1 MIFSGGLTVD
11 RAGRTPSLTVIHGK
25 TTTVLEM
32 EHNVLDFVVLSES
45 QWESGMSMSL
55 LISY

>member
-1 MIFSGGLTVD
+1 MIFSGGLTAD

-32 EHNVLDFVVLSES
+32 EHNVLDFVSICES
-45 QWESGMSMSL
+45 QWESGQP
-55 LISY
+55 

>member
-11 RAGRTPSLTVIHGK
+11 RAGKTPSLSVIHGK

-32 EHNVLDFVVLSES
+32 EYNVLDFIALSES
-45 QWESGMSMSL
+45 QWESGN
-55 LISY
+55 Y